1 MADKVDVKVEGMSE
15 LLVQLTALGVSAED
29 ALERA
34 MKPAMQEVRGEAVMM
49 CPVDEGDLRNSIHS
63 TVERNS
69 NSVTGVVYTNSDHAA
84 YVEFGTGQRGMES
97 SSPPKAPLEAGYRV
111 DWPGMAA
118 QPYLFPASEI
128 GKITVPKRLAKNLK
142 GQIRKAVKGSG

>member
-1 MADKVDVKVEGMSE
+1 MADKVDIKVEGMSE
-15 LLVQLTALGVSAED
+15 LLVQLTALGVSAEEG
-29 ALERA
+29 LEKA
-34 MKPAMQEVRGEAVMM
+34 MKQGVQEVRKEAVLM
-49 CPVDEGDLRNSIHS
+49 CPVDEGNLRKSIS
-63 TVERNS
+63 TTVEKEGTT
-69 NSVTGVVYTNSDHAA
+69 VTGVVYTNNDHAA
-84 YVEFGTGQRGMES
+84 HVEFGTGQRGAES
-97 SSPPKAPLEAGYRV
+97 PSPPKAPLESGYRV